1 MKNLVLTSVM
11 VLSLALTGCFGA
23 TMQVKVKD
31 KKGNEYTCT
40 TSVDVEKAKAE
51 GKAVD
56 LTCSLDVEVKK

>member
-1 MKNLVLTSVM
+1 

-56 LTCSLDVEVKK
+56 LNCSLDIEVKK